1 VSLLHKPW
9 ALNGVDGP
17 LPALLLVMTFVTG
30 LVDAF
35 AYLVLGHVFVANMTG
50 NVVFLGFALA
60 GAHSFSLLASLAAIA
75 AFMIGAAIGG
85 ELSSRLSHHRG
96 RLLSVATMIQSVFM
110 AIALVL
116 AIAIN
121 GSVSPGLRYALICSL
136 GVAMGLQN
144 AVARKLAV
152 ADLTTTVLTMTLT
165 GIAADH
171 TAFGGAGWK
180 VGRRASSVV
189 CMFAGGLVGA
199 MLVLH
204 VSDVVPLAI
213 ALVAILFV
221 ALATGVLGRH
231 GGGWTKS
238 KD

>member
-1 VSLLHKPW
+1 
-9 ALNGVDGP
+9 
-17 LPALLLVMTFVTG
+17 MTFVTG

-60 GAHSFSLLASLAAIA
+60 RAPGFSLLASLAAIA

-85 ELSSRLSHHRG
+85 KLSSLLAHHRG
-96 RLLSVATMIQSVFM
+96 RLLSAATTIQSVF
-110 AIALVL
+110 IAVAVVL

-121 GSVSPGLRYALICSL
+121 GTVSTGLRYALIGSL
-136 GVAMGLQN
+136 GAAMGLQN

-165 GIAADH
+165 GIASDH
-171 TAFGGAGWK
+171 TALGGPGWK
-180 VGRRASSVV
+180 IGRRGVSVV

-199 MLVLH
+199 ELVLH
-204 VSDVVPLAI
+204 VSDILPLAI

-221 ALATGVLGRH
+221 ALATELLGRH
-231 GGGWTKS
+231 DEPWTTTKS
-238 KD
+238 